1 MTAPDRVVSHV
12 NVPDGT
18 YRCRVAEV
26 RPGSTR
32 AGDERWALRL
42 TVEDGEYAGRM
53 AAWDS
58 LTFSM
63 RGRARAR
70 RVLQALGLPVFG
82 KVTIEPADVEGRTA
96 MVRIVSAEYQSAD
109 GTTVRRSEVPYDG
122 YSPDTG
128 GGA

>member
-1 MTAPDRVVSHV
+1 VTAPDRVVSYV

-18 YRCRVAEV
+18 YRCRIAEV
-26 RPGSTR
+26 RPGTTR

-42 TVEDGEYAGRM
+42 TVEDGDYAGRM

-58 LTFSM
+58 LVFSN

-70 RVLQALGLPVFG
+70 RVLQALGLPCAG

-96 MVRIVSAEYQSAD
+96 MVRLVACEYQTAAGD
-109 GTTVRRSEVPYDG
+109 TVRRSEVPYDG
-122 YSPDTG
+122 FAPDTG
-128 GGA
+128 GAQ